1 MKKTWHTK
9 VVHAL
14 YLVDLIAIA
23 FSVVSAHIFRFGFE
37 QVDLFLQFNG
47 SRSVRVL
54 GFGTE
59 EYRLVTRGTTYCFC
73 MIIIVAFFLK
83 VEFTRL
89 YMLISYPLGI
99 ISLAFMRW
107 LLRAGTSAVA

>member
-14 YLVDLIAIA
+14 YLVDLIAIV

-37 QVDLFLQFNG
+37 QVDLPPINLWPFSVMGREYIPFDYITLDIIMIIMWWLFLQFNG

-59 EYRLVTRGTTYCFC
+59 EYRLVTR
-73 MIIIVAFFLK
+73 V
-83 VEFTRL
+83 
-89 YMLISYPLGI
+89 
-99 ISLAFMRW
+99 
-107 LLRAGTSAVA
+107 SA